1 MDNFDF
7 DDAEHFFDEQGDDQM
22 LENDMLN
29 QDTFHGHVQEMHM
42 ENRKRGRSDVGA
54 DDHDRYPLD
63 DDNAD
68 SDLLDMHNGDVQLQ
82 QQHYHQQPHA
92 QEEASAALTAPPP
105 VDDVTVYLPNVQNPK
120 AFPVVVAVIA
130 QAEISEGVDLRQLS
144 CATRNVEY
152 LPHHRIPA
160 ATMRLNEPNA
170 VAQIRSSGTIH
181 IVGAASISESRC
193 AAELTVRIIRRAL
206 NLKIDSFRFRVRSIM
221 ARFNICSPVR
231 LDDLAHHT
239 LDPAESPGVGAVF
252 CSFEPERH
260 MGCVVRLEGPSSENR
275 WRVSSTVYVTG
286 KVNMIGARSMEELQ
300 FAFDALVPI
309 VAKYLG
315 RAA

>member
-1 MDNFDF
+1 M
-7 DDAEHFFDEQGDDQM
+7 G
-22 LENDMLN
+22 
-29 QDTFHGHVQEMHM
+29 
-42 ENRKRGRSDVGA
+42 
-54 DDHDRYPLD
+54 PD
-63 DDNAD
+63 DDNNN
-68 SDLLDMHNGDVQLQ
+68 DLLDLHDSALQ
-82 QQHYHQQPHA
+82 HHHQEAPLQPA
-92 QEEASAALTAPPP
+92 DDAAALVPPP
-105 VDDVTVYLPNVQNPK
+105 IEDLTVYLPNVPNPK

-130 QAEISEGVDLRQLS
+130 QAEISEGVDLRLLS
-144 CATRNVEY
+144 CAARNVEY

-193 AAELTVRIIRRAL
+193 AAELTVRILRRAL
-206 NLKIDSFRFRVRSIM
+206 HLRIDSFRFRVRSIM
-221 ARFNICSPVR
+221 ARFNLCSPVR

-239 LDPAESPGVGAVF
+239 LDPAESPGVSSVF

-260 MGCVVRLEGPSSENR
+260 MGCIVRLESAASQNR

-309 VAKYLG
+309 VSKYLG
-315 RAA
+315 KAT